1 MESLSFNKNKYVFT
15 TIPSMLL
22 VGDSAEVNRSKQ
34 ISLFLGELNTYNV
47 LLKDLVNFPLK
58 ENDRNLAL
66 NIAYYIYHNE
76 ELIKT
81 ITQKKDLPI

>member
-15 TIPSMLL
+15 AIPSMLL

-66 NIAYYIYHNE
+66 NIAYYIYDNE

-81 ITQKKDLPI
+81 IT